1 MSEKQ
6 IDCIRVKSRARQKRS
21 WLLWLGDVVFSVLDM
36 ALTAVA
42 IAVTGCLA
50 GIGFGAGLALVV
62 ALM

>member
-1 MSEKQ
+1 MPEKQ

-21 WLLWLGDVVFSVLDM
+21 WLLWLGDVVFSTLDA
-36 ALTAVA
+36 ALNALA